1 MKWVLVVALLLAV
14 PALADWRWEGRE
26 DVRAA
31 MAEAR
36 RARAE
41 ARANWRRLAGKCGTK
56 CVRRIANGT
65 VSSAT
70 LRWIGL
76 VKCARLGRKCGKK
89 CARSARICAR
99 PSARVA
105 SHSQAI
111 APDRK
116 EHTSEL

>member
-41 ARANWRRLAGKCGTK
+41 ARREVPSVAGSAGAGGLA
-56 CVRRIANGT
+56 
-65 VSSAT
+65 
-70 LRWIGL
+70 
-76 VKCARLGRKCGKK
+76 LGRPGGRACRDGRSPPR
-89 CARSARICAR
+89 ARRSQARIGAGSPGNAAR
-99 PSARVA
+99 NVFGA
-105 SHSQAI
+105 SRMAQ
-111 APDRK
+111 
-116 EHTSEL
+116 